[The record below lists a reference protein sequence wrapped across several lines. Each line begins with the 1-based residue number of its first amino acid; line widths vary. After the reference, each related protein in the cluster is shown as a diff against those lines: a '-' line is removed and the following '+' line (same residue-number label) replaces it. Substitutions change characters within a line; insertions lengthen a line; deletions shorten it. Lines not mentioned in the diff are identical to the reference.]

1 VSLRACLVA
10 PTLEGKMTDEEIK
23 RYIIETVRLVVIET
37 LEPKLHDLIAQIEG
51 LNESL
56 LADVQEMSNV
66 LAPRLDVLARRCDR
80 MDYNLR
86 SLAQEI
92 GGLSE
97 AAQGFQSEVRATQ
110 EELREIRAMLEQRG
124 DWGNPFHLN

>member
-1 VSLRACLVA
+1 
-10 PTLEGKMTDEEIK
+10 MTEDEIK
-23 RYIIETVRLVVIET
+23 RYIVESVRVAVTET
-37 LEPKLHDLIAQIEG
+37 LEPKLHDLLGQIEG

-56 LADVQEMSNV
+56 LTEVQEMSTV

-92 GGLSE
+92 GSLAE
-97 AAQGFQSEVRATQ
+97 AVQSFRSEVRATQ
-110 EELREIRAMLEQRG
+110 EELHEIRAILEQERG
-124 DWGNPFHLN
+124 DWGNPFYLN